1 MKRYLCIALAA
12 CHLLWLSGPS
22 FAQLRPA
29 PATIVFVKGKAEV
42 QRSGERAW
50 RPAELQ
56 MAVSPG
62 DKLSTEA
69 GAELEIRLDDGSV
82 LKLKDKSLLELDAM
96 EKKVKPLTTITSLK
110 LGLGKLLGCV
120 RKLSSRESKFEVTTP
135 TAVAGVRGTVFA
147 VFAEGD
153 STELDVLKGQV
164 AVAGQLGSEKLVGE
178 KQSTVVAKRDSARTP
193 VPMTAA
199 KIAFMTAWAGAALKL
214 GSMGAAGAKAWYAS
228 TPALV
233 GGGVVAAAA
242 VAVVIIAAGGGNE
255 GTPPGGGP
263 GGGPTITNPP
273 ILPPPPP

>member
-1 MKRYLCIALAA
+1 MKKILCIALAA
-12 CHLLWLSGPS
+12 GQLLWLSGPS
-22 FAQLRPA
+22 WAQMKPTQ
-29 PATIVFVKGKAEV
+29 ATIVFVKGKAEV

-56 MAVSPG
+56 MAVNPG

-96 EKKVKPLTTITSLK
+96 EKQARPLTTITSLK

-120 RKLSSRESKFEVTTP
+120 RKLSSKESKFEVTTP

-153 STELDVLKGQV
+153 STELDVLQGRVAVSGQV
-164 AVAGQLGSEKLVGE
+164 GAEKLVGE
-178 KQSTVVAKRDSARTP
+178 KQSTVVAKRDSARSP

-242 VAVVIIAAGGGNE
+242 VAAVVIAAGGGDE
-255 GTPPGGGP
+255 GTPPGGGS
-263 GGGPTITNPP
+263 GTGPTITNPP
-273 ILPPPPP
+273 ALPQ

>member
-1 MKRYLCIALAA
+1 MKRYLSIALAA

-22 FAQLRPA
+22 FAQRKPV

-42 QRSGERAW
+42 QRAGERAW

-56 MAVSPG
+56 MAVNPG

-96 EKKVKPLTTITSLK
+96 EKQAKPLTTITSLK

-153 STELDVLKGQV
+153 STGLDVLQGQV
-164 AVAGQLGSEKLVGE
+164 AVAGQLGAEKLVGE
-178 KQSTVVAKRDSARTP
+178 KQSTVVAKRDSARSP

-242 VAVVIIAAGGGNE
+242 VAVVVIAAGGGDE
-255 GTPPGGGP
+255 GTTPGGGS
-263 GGGPTITNPP
+263 GTGPTITNPP

>member
-1 MKRYLCIALAA
+1 MKKILSVALIA
-12 CHLLWLSGPS
+12 CHLLWLAGVSPAQMRPS
-22 FAQLRPA
+22 QASIIYL
-29 PATIVFVKGKAEV
+29 KGKAEV

-56 MAVSPG
+56 MTVHPG

-82 LKLKDKSLLELDAM
+82 LKMKDKGLLEIDAM
-96 EKKVKPLTTITSLK
+96 EKQAKPLTTITSLK
-110 LGLGKLLGCV
+110 LGLGRLLGCV
-120 RKLSSRESKFEVTTP
+120 RKLSSRESRFDISTP

-147 VFAEGD
+147 VFAEDD
-153 STELDVLKGQV
+153 STGLDVLQGQV
-164 AVAGQLGSEKLVGE
+164 AVSGQVGREVLVGE
-178 KQSTVVAKRDSARTP
+178 KQSTVVAKRDSARSP
-193 VPMTAA
+193 VPLTAA

-233 GGGVVAAAA
+233 GGGVAVAAA
-242 VAVVIIAAGGGNE
+242 VAVVIIAAGGGGGSDD
-255 GTPPGGGP
+255 GTTPGGT
-263 GGGPTITNPP
+263 GPTISNPP

>member
-1 MKRYLCIALAA
+1 MKKILCIALAA
-12 CHLLWLSGPS
+12 GQLLWLSGPS
-22 FAQLRPA
+22 WAQMKPTQ
-29 PATIVFVKGKAEV
+29 ATIVFVKGKAEV

-56 MAVSPG
+56 MAVNPG

-96 EKKVKPLTTITSLK
+96 EKQARPLTTITSLK

-120 RKLSSRESKFEVTTP
+120 RKLSSKESKFDITTP

-153 STELDVLKGQV
+153 STELDVLQGRVAVSGQV
-164 AVAGQLGSEKLVGE
+164 GAEKLVGE
-178 KQSTVVAKRDSARTP
+178 KQSTVVAKRDSARSP

-242 VAVVIIAAGGGNE
+242 VAAVVIAAGGGDE
-255 GTPPGGGP
+255 GTPPGGGS
-263 GGGPTITNPP
+263 GTGPTITNPP
-273 ILPPPPP
+273 ALPQ